1 MLTKEQVL
9 LKKLDPSAVASVL
22 EAVADVQLHLDAE
35 GFCLDVAITNAEL
48 TDLMRIPWRGQR
60 WHELCIEEHKERAKN
75 ALDAATRTPNTPNRV
90 DLNICASD
98 SNDELPMSFRL
109 IQPAD
114 GEGVIAVGRDLRVVS
129 DLRQQVLNAQHAME
143 QDYWALR
150 QMENRYRRL
159 LELTSDGI
167 LVVDEATGRVLE
179 ANSQANAMLSAEGQS
194 IIGRPLPLNS
204 TEIQSLLDS
213 ARETG
218 ATSQRRIVLPN
229 VPHGSDILV
238 SFQRQN
244 SESRY
249 LIRLSNAGEDGNL
262 QGMHFA
268 DTFELAPD
276 AIVQVDSDGRIEHVN
291 SIFLEWIAVSAPDQV
306 TGRTLDN
313 WIGRST
319 VDLTVILNNLKQD
332 RPIKLYASVLKNSV
346 GATSE
351 IEISAATVQRGDNP
365 KIVFFIRDISRRL
378 TADRPLTE
386 RLPRSIEQITE
397 RVGRHPLKE
406 LVRESTDVIEA
417 LCIEAALKL
426 TRDNRASA
434 AEILGLSRQ
443 SLYTKLRRY
452 GIGESGSDDQI

>member
-1 MLTKEQVL
+1 MLKE
-9 LKKLDPSAVASVL
+9 LDTAAIVSVL
-22 EAVADVQLHLDAE
+22 EAVADVQLQLDPE
-35 GFCLDVAITNAEL
+35 GFCIDVAVTNAEL
-48 TDLMRIPWRGQR
+48 TDLVRIPWRGRR
-60 WHELCIEEHKERAKN
+60 WHELCVDEHKERASE
-75 ALDAATRTPNTPNRV
+75 ALARSASEPNTPRRV
-90 DLNICASD
+90 DLNIRATES
-98 SNDELPMSFRL
+98 SDELPMSFRL
-109 IQPAD
+109 IQPAS
-114 GEGVIAVGRDLRVVS
+114 GGVIAVGRDLRVVS

-179 ANSQANAMLSAEGQS
+179 ANSQASAMLGTENQS

-204 TEIQSLLDS
+204 IEMQTLLES

-218 ATSQRRIVLPN
+218 ATNLRRMVLPN
-229 VPHGSDILV
+229 MPHGTDVLV
-238 SFQRQN
+238 SFQRQGA
-244 SESRY
+244 ESRY
-249 LIRLSNAGEDGNL
+249 LIRLSNTGADSNAGD
-262 QGMHFA
+262 MHLA
-268 DTFELAPD
+268 DAFELAPD
-276 AIVQVDSDGRIEHVN
+276 GIVQVDSDGRIEYVN
-291 SIFLEWIAVSAPDQV
+291 ATFLEFANVAAADQV
-306 TGRTLDN
+306 VGRTLDN

-319 VDLTVILNNLKQD
+319 VDMSVMLSNLRQA
-332 RPIKLYASVLKNSV
+332 RPIKLYASVLRNNL
-346 GATSE
+346 GTTSD
-351 IEISAATVQRGDNP
+351 IEISAATVQRGDSP

-378 TADRPLTE
+378 TAEHPLTE

-397 RVGRHPLKE
+397 RVGRNPLKD

-452 GIGESGSDDQI
+452 GIGEATSDS

>member
-1 MLTKEQVL
+1 ML
-9 LKKLDPSAVASVL
+9 LKELDPAAVASVL
-22 EAVADVQLHLDAE
+22 EAVADVQLQLDAE
-35 GFCLDVAITNAEL
+35 GFCLDVAVTNAEL
-48 TDLMRIPWRGQR
+48 TDLMRIPWRGR
-60 WHELCIEEHKERAKN
+60 SWHELCIEEHTERAKN
-75 ALDAATRTPNTPNRV
+75 ALTAATRAPNTPNRV
-90 DLNICASD
+90 DLNIRATET
-98 SNDELPMSFRL
+98 NDELPMSFRL
-109 IQPAD
+109 IQPRD
-114 GEGVIAVGRDLRVVS
+114 GESVIAVGRDLRVVS

-167 LVVDEATGRVLE
+167 LVVDEGTGRVLE
-179 ANSQANAMLSAEGQS
+179 ANSQANAMLNTEGQS

-204 TEIQSLLDS
+204 PEIQTLLDT

-218 ATSQRRIVLPN
+218 ATSLRRIVLPN
-229 VPHGSDILV
+229 VPHGSDVLV
-238 SFQRQN
+238 SFQRQGP
-244 SESRY
+244 ESRY
-249 LIRLSNAGEDGNL
+249 LIRLSSTGEDSNL
-262 QGMHFA
+262 QDMHLA
-268 DTFELAPD
+268 DTFQLAPD
-276 AIVQVDSDGRIEHVN
+276 AIVQVDSEGRIEYVN
-291 SIFLEWIAVSAPDQV
+291 SIFLEWISVPAPDQV
-306 TGRTLDN
+306 IGRTLDT
-313 WIGRST
+313 WVGRTT
-319 VDLTVILNNLKQD
+319 VDLSVMLSNLKQG
-332 RPIKLYASVLKNSV
+332 RSIKLYASVLKNSV
-346 GATSE
+346 GTTSE

-378 TADRPLTE
+378 TTDHPLTE

-452 GIGESGSDDQI
+452 GIGDSASDPAE